1 MTGEEI
7 SILLIIGLSFLG
19 GSIFGSIML
28 LLLGCRRINELE
40 EEVDKFRE
48 LYFREVDKYTD
59 DDPNHELEP

>member
-1 MTGEEI
+1 M
-7 SILLIIGLSFLG
+7 
-19 GSIFGSIML
+19 GSIFWIYNV